1 MASMVLLV
9 DKNYL
14 GQFRIG
20 FYYDDR
26 AYRLWRPCCPAATG
40 CGHAAVAIGHAL
52 AKRGRVVARR
62 GGPGHRRGGA
72 AGDVFFC
79 VASLARVESAE
90 RTSQNQ
96 HNSVLRS

>member
-26 AYRLWRPCCPAATG
+26 AYRLWRPCCPAAAG

-62 GGPGHRRGGA
+62 GGPVHRRDGA
-72 AGDVFFC
+72 PEDLFF
-79 VASLARVESAE
+79 RVSYRSRGHQPE
-90 RTSQNQ
+90 RAYPL
-96 HNSVLRS
+96 HPIGV